1 MNGSIDMSSYPKTTL
16 KLLFSLTLLLS
27 AFLANAT
34 VSITPIAGGGGGV
47 ANNTPNYTIAWT
59 ASGTTSCDSGSWDPR
74 FGGGPQVS
82 PFKIEGFDERGALF
96 YSVFAY
102 GRQLDIRVPT
112 EVSRDTTYT
121 YKVHAY
127 QCSRFGTGSGSY
139 VFAGQVQV
147 TITAGG
153 GTGTGGGG
161 DDGGSFQN
169 GTPPPNVTFVH
180 TDLLGSPVAETD
192 ENGDKK

>member
-1 MNGSIDMSSYPKTTL
+1 MSSFPKTL
-16 KLLFSLTLLLS
+16 QKILLSVTLLLS
-27 AFLANAT
+27 TFLASAT
-34 VSITPIAGGGGGV
+34 VSITPIAGGGV
-47 ANNTPNYTIAWT
+47 VNNSPNYTLAWT
-59 ASGTTSCDSGSWDPR
+59 AAGATSCGSGSSDPR
-74 FGGGPQVS
+74 FGGGPQMS
-82 PFKIEGFDERGALF
+82 PYKIEGLDERGAF
-96 YSVFAY
+96 IMPSIFTY
-102 GRQLDIRVPT
+102 GRALDIRVPT

-121 YKVHAY
+121 YKVYAY

-139 VFAGQVQV
+139 IFAGQAQV
-147 TITAGG
+147 TIAAGG

-161 DDGGSFQN
+161 NGDGGTFQN